1 MSIATESSLP
11 PPHSV
16 RDYCLSL
23 SKRLDDL
30 VELAPKISRAASLI
44 ASALQKG
51 GKVILCGNGGS
62 AAQAQHLA
70 AELVGRYL
78 RERRPLPAL
87 ALSVDTSALTAIGND
102 YGFQWVFARQLRGIA
117 RSDDILIAISTSG
130 RSPNVIEALRAAS
143 DLALISIGLSGDTG
157 GDMPPLC
164 DLLLNVPSAE
174 TNHIQELHLV
184 VGHLICGLVE
194 SQISSP

>member
-1 MSIATESSLP
+1 
-11 PPHSV
+11 
-16 RDYCLSL
+16 
-23 SKRLDDL
+23 